1 MKYLFGDW
9 EIVQNR
15 IYRAQPLYLF
25 LDYDGTLTPIVA
37 RPELAL
43 CPPEVKVLL
52 EKLRERPNVWVA
64 IISGRSLE
72 DIHAKVGVSGITYVG
87 NHGLEIEN
95 PAGTHRKKL
104 SLVRVKELR
113 KIRKTLEKTLQ
124 SIPGILFEDKGP
136 ILTVHHRNSPP
147 EYSVQVQK
155 VVKEVLERWKD
166 GWQIAWGEK
175 YWRFG
180 PGWISTKGKLSKS
193 S

>member
-1 MKYLFGDW
+1 
-9 EIVQNR
+9 
-15 IYRAQPLYLF
+15 
-25 LDYDGTLTPIVA
+25 
-37 RPELAL
+37 
-43 CPPEVKVLL
+43 
-52 EKLRERPNVWVA
+52 
-64 IISGRSLE
+64 
-72 DIHAKVGVSGITYVG
+72 
-87 NHGLEIEN
+87 
-95 PAGTHRKKL
+95 
-104 SLVRVKELR
+104 VRVKELR